1 MTSMLELVDLTSGYG
16 DLKVLRGVSLRV
28 EEGTVEAVLGRNG
41 VGKTTLLSTIN
52 GLVPLWQGSIRL
64 NGQDIGKVPAYKRS
78 ALGIA
83 TVQEGRRIFQRRTV
97 KENVM
102 LGTFP
107 RKLGK
112 QERREQCASILSQFP
127 ILASREN
134 QQAGALSGGQ
144 QQMLAIAQALAAEP
158 RVLLLDEPS
167 AGLAPAI
174 VAEVFEQ
181 VAALRARGITIL
193 LVEQLAAHA
202 LALADHVTVI
212 NEGRVVVAGP
222 ASDFDDLGEVQR
234 AYLGTVP
241 RSAKPVAAQPARD
254 A

>member
-1 MTSMLELVDLTSGYG
+1 MSKPPALELEHLTSGYG
-16 DLKVLRGVSLRV
+16 DLEVIRDVSLRV

-52 GLVPLWQGSIRL
+52 GLISSWSGSIRFE
-64 NGQDIGKVPAYKRS
+64 GEDISKLPPYKRS

-97 KENVM
+97 MENVM

-107 RKLGK
+107 RKLNK
-112 QERREQCASILSQFP
+112 VERRERCESLLSQFP
-127 ILASREN
+127 ILASREH
-134 QQAGALSGGQ
+134 QQAGSLSGGQ

-158 RVLLLDEPS
+158 RLLLLDEPS

-212 NEGRVVVAGP
+212 NEGRVVIAGV

-234 AYLGTVP
+234 AYLGGAARQP
-241 RSAKPVAAQPARD
+241 AKPAGHA
-254 A
+254 